1 MIEKIELR
9 GRKVMKVGNS
19 LAVTLPSEFVA
30 ITNWRE
36 GDEVVF
42 ESSSPEEIKVL
53 NLRLSM
59 EKLKKEKSD

>member
-1 MIEKIELR
+1 
-9 GRKVMKVGNS
+9 MKVGNS